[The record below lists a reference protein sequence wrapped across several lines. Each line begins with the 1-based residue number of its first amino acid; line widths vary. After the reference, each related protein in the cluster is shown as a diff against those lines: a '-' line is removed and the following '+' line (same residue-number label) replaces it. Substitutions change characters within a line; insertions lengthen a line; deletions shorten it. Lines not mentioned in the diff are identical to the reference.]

1 MNQESNA
8 AKFIEQDKELGLS
21 PDVTMEIL
29 NKYATYGANT
39 GIGNL
44 GGNKLVEA
52 LNEEYR
58 KRIDE
63 PLNEEPKEAFIGGL
77 GEFLTNLGSGA
88 SDFLKNIFTNVPT
101 ELSGE
106 AAKESLAALDAAAVP
121 GVEPTASAS
130 VTEVIEAVNSPV
142 TIHPTDNPLLPQATR
157 LERFEKYLEEN
168 PLVAKQLMASGQDL
182 GKILGSALVDDDEDR
197 KAPIRAPRPRFQ
209 PGRIRPQA
217 IGMREGGGK
226 SVMNRK
232 MFTPE
237 GGEVDGPGGPTED
250 LVPAWLSD
258 QEYVVSFDGVK
269 RMGGGDFEKGIAAL
283 DKINFGRS

>member
-77 GEFLTNLGSGA
+77 GEFLTNLGSFI
-88 SDFLKNIFTNVPT
+88 FLN
-101 ELSGE
+101 
-106 AAKESLAALDAAAVP
+106 
-121 GVEPTASAS
+121 
-130 VTEVIEAVNSPV
+130 
-142 TIHPTDNPLLPQATR
+142 
-157 LERFEKYLEEN
+157 
-168 PLVAKQLMASGQDL
+168 
-182 GKILGSALVDDDEDR
+182 
-197 KAPIRAPRPRFQ
+197 
-209 PGRIRPQA
+209 
-217 IGMREGGGK
+217 
-226 SVMNRK
+226 
-232 MFTPE
+232 
-237 GGEVDGPGGPTED
+237 
-250 LVPAWLSD
+250 
-258 QEYVVSFDGVK
+258 
-269 RMGGGDFEKGIAAL
+269 
-283 DKINFGRS
+283 

>member
-63 PLNEEPKEAFIGGL
+63 PLKEEPVKANMGSAVL
-77 GEFLTNLGSGA
+77 EFFKNFGA
-88 SDFLKNIFTNVPT
+88 GTSDFLKDIFANVP
-101 ELSGE
+101 E
-106 AAKESLAALDAAAVP
+106 AAAAP
-121 GVEPTASAS
+121 ETA
-130 VTEVIEAVNSPV
+130 AVNSPV
-142 TIHPTDNPLLPQATR
+142 NIPSDNLGQIDLNIPAPDVPDVNPYPTKLA
-157 LERFEKYLEEN
+157 RFEKYLEEN

-209 PGRIRPQA
+209 PGRVRSQTIS
-217 IGMREGGGK
+217 MREGGGK